1 MVAIFVLTMF
11 LFFLAIDL
19 VVLKIQGKYHPAF
32 EPSFLQSDSSH
43 FEINNYP
50 VPADIYF
57 SKGHTWLKKNRDGLI
72 SIGID
77 EFASSALGVLSILNC
92 VEEGKK
98 LKRGDVIFEAAYGNS
113 NVKFLSPINGLVKSV
128 NSNLIGKRISDPYE
142 TWGVQIAST
151 DLSNNKK
158 LFLSGKEA
166 LDWIKKESVKL
177 KDFITNHSLKT
188 ELAGTTMFDGGSL
201 SNDMISSLIDNS
213 VSDFEKEFLSL

>member
-11 LFFLAIDL
+11 LLFLAIDL

-32 EPSFLQSDSSH
+32 EPSFVKSDSSQ
-43 FEINNYP
+43 FDINNYP
-50 VPADIYF
+50 IPSDIFF
-57 SKGHTWLKKNRDGLI
+57 SKGHTWLKENRDGLI

-77 EFASSALGVLSILNC
+77 EFASSALGVLSILNFA
-92 VEEGKK
+92 EEGRQ
-98 LKRGDVIFEAAYGNS
+98 LKRGDVIFEAAYRNS

-128 NSNLIGKRISDPYE
+128 NSNLIGKRISNPYE
-142 TWGVQIAST
+142 NWGVQIAST
-151 DLSNNKK
+151 DLSNNNKS
-158 LFLSGKEA
+158 FLSGKEA
-166 LDWIKKESVKL
+166 SNWIKKESIKL

-201 SNDMISSLIDNS
+201 SNDIISSLKDKS

>member
-1 MVAIFVLTMF
+1 M
-11 LFFLAIDL
+11 
-19 VVLKIQGKYHPAF
+19 
-32 EPSFLQSDSSH
+32 
-43 FEINNYP
+43 
-50 VPADIYF
+50 
-57 SKGHTWLKKNRDGLI
+57 
-72 SIGID
+72 
-77 EFASSALGVLSILNC
+77 
-92 VEEGKK
+92 
-98 LKRGDVIFEAAYGNS
+98 
-113 NVKFLSPINGLVKSV
+113 
-128 NSNLIGKRISDPYE
+128 IGKTISDPYK

-201 SNDMISSLIDNS
+201 SNDMISSLVDSS